1 MENKKQKKNWLLIT
15 FFWLLIFLLI
25 LIFAVLYVQPSV
37 FFYPWHDSKSYEVL
51 KNVEG
56 FEELDVKSVVL
67 PENKKFTP
75 SHKDIMLYISTNKGL
90 VYFNTF
96 YKYFASSEIDLRFV
110 NILKL
115 ENDVCALTETTP
127 HTLHKFKRKAYKS
140 FI

>member
-56 FEELDVKSVVL
+56 FEEIKIQNGKNTISGWVKYNKDKSLKSPLVIMYGGNGQNSSNTCNWFYEDKIFSSLQYEVL
-67 PENKKFTP
+67 KVC
-75 SHKDIMLYISTNKGL
+75 ST
-90 VYFNTF
+90 
-96 YKYFASSEIDLRFV
+96 
-110 NILKL
+110 
-115 ENDVCALTETTP
+115 
-127 HTLHKFKRKAYKS
+127 
-140 FI
+140 